1 MSHDP
6 HPIPAST
13 SFGVALQLMGLAVAA
28 GIALAGGWDRPHR
41 SDAVAFAAG
50 VCLVAV
56 GGAWIAARRPG
67 GTPAAR
73 TAAALG
79 VVCLRIFPAL
89 AALGWLQTPA
99 GSRLREAGAGGM
111 LVAFYL
117 TVLAADVILNI
128 IGTRGNEPAAGS
140 TRAN

>member
-13 SFGVALQLMGLAVAA
+13 SAGVAMQLTALALAA
-28 GIALAGGWDRPHR
+28 GIALAGGWNRPHR

-56 GGAWIAARRPG
+56 GGAWIVARRPG

-89 AALGWLQTPA
+89 AALGWLQTR
-99 GSRLREAGAGGM
+99 GGMLRDAGAGEL
-111 LVAFYL
+111 LVIFYL
-117 TVLAADVILNI
+117 VVLAVDLTVNI
-128 IGTRGNEPAAGS
+128 MGSRRGPANPGS
-140 TRAN
+140 KAAN

>member
-89 AALGWLQTPA
+89 AALGWLQTRGGTLRDA
-99 GSRLREAGAGGM
+99 GAAELLVIFYLVVLAVDLMVNIMGSRRGPANPGSK
-111 LVAFYL
+111 
-117 TVLAADVILNI
+117 AAN
-128 IGTRGNEPAAGS
+128 
-140 TRAN
+140 